1 MKSLLLI
8 YENAADEPMEAL
20 DGRTPLQVARCP
32 AATRLAG
39 EGICGVLAR
48 PPSGEGARAE
58 ALLAAL
64 MGVPRSDAWRL
75 TRGPLEA
82 ESVGADWVAYNYAY
96 RADLV
101 TLEEGVMRDAQLS
114 RLTRPETE
122 ILVDALQAELDALNV
137 RLLTVEAG
145 YAVALAQSDEVRL
158 EPGHAPWLVEGEDE
172 APKPEG
178 KRGKL
183 MRDIMQRAAHVL
195 ARQNINDVRVDL
207 GDNPATAL
215 WLWGGGRRVELL
227 EKFGGRPLKGVMLT
241 QSAMARG
248 LAVSLGLA
256 VQPLRDPWTATDP
269 REVVEA
275 ERMAALF
282 KEYDVVVVYVQAP
295 PELIRGP
302 AADKVRLL
310 ERMDLLLTDP
320 LLEAIK
326 KVKHRRFVL
335 ATVPAAAGWSSRA
348 RGPDHPVVVWG
359 AHVHEDGVA
368 RWDEESCAEGELDH
382 VDPMDVFGRLV
393 GG

>member
-1 MKSLLLI
+1 
-8 YENAADEPMEAL
+8 
-20 DGRTPLQVARCP
+20 
-32 AATRLAG
+32 
-39 EGICGVLAR
+39 
-48 PPSGEGARAE
+48 
-58 ALLAAL
+58 
-64 MGVPRSDAWRL
+64 
-75 TRGPLEA
+75 
-82 ESVGADWVAYNYAY
+82 
-96 RADLV
+96 
-101 TLEEGVMRDAQLS
+101 
-114 RLTRPETE
+114 
-122 ILVDALQAELDALNV
+122 
-137 RLLTVEAG
+137 
-145 YAVALAQSDEVRL
+145 
-158 EPGHAPWLVEGEDE
+158 
-172 APKPEG
+172 
-178 KRGKL
+178 

-195 ARQNINDVRVDL
+195 SRQNINDVRVDL
-207 GDNPATAL
+207 GDNPANAL

-256 VQPLRDPWTATDP
+256 VQPLRDPWTATEP
-269 REVVEA
+269 REVVEP

-335 ATVPAAAGWSSRA
+335 ATVPAAAGWSARA
-348 RGPDHPVVVWG
+348 RGPDQPVVVWG

-368 RWDEESCAEGELDH
+368 RWDEESCAGGELDH